1 MGWDLLDSVKYPA
14 AMSGVLILAAI
25 VAQQQACRA
34 FLCFF
39 MLFYAFLC
47 LSRINILAHD
57 PHGLINAELAAV
69 D

>member
-25 VAQQQACRA
+25 VAQQQACRT
-34 FLCFF
+34 
-39 MLFYAFLC
+39 FLC

-69 D
+69 E

>member
-1 MGWDLLDSVKYPA
+1 MKNRSKYPA
-14 AMSGVLILAAI
+14 AMGGVLILAAI
-25 VAQQQACRA
+25 AAQLKGLPR
-34 FLCFF
+34 F
-39 MLFYAFLC
+39 FYAFLC

>member
-1 MGWDLLDSVKYPA
+1 MGWDFTDSVKYPA

-34 FLCFF
+34 FYA
-39 MLFYAFLC
+39 FYAFLC

-57 PHGLINAELAAV
+57 PHGLIIAELAAV